1 MFNVC
6 PEKTASKKPRK
17 TVAKVVDKAPQKQNM
32 IEMLPQKLTDFGKRC
47 FQWTKIRNNWLLLLL
62 LFLLGFAVGAWR
74 SVALRVQSPA
84 ASAPIGTSAVPQV
97 GAKSSNTANA
107 ITGAQPLSE
116 LSSLMQ
122 RQTANFDAMLAKS
135 ISESNATSLVA
146 VNSAEFVRPC
156 PGRVTETFGW
166 KRDASMGAWNL
177 HAGVFLTSPPNASI
191 VAIAGGQVA
200 RIEHDTLHGTL
211 ITIDHDSH
219 WRSVYGHLSEIPI
232 AAGDPVTVGQ
242 IIGRAGLGPE
252 GAEGLYF
259 AVYRDG
265 EPQDPQMLIPGL

>member
-1 MFNVC
+1 MC
-6 PEKTASKKPRK
+6 PEKTTSKRPRK
-17 TVAKVVDKAPQKQNM
+17 TAAKVADEPPQKQNM
-32 IEMLPQKLTDFGKRC
+32 IEMLPQKLTNFGKRC
-47 FQWTKIRNNWLLLLL
+47 FQWTKTRNNWVLLLL
-62 LFLLGFAVGAWR
+62 LFLLGFAVGVWR
-74 SVALRVQSPA
+74 SAALRIQSPA
-84 ASAPIGTSAVPQV
+84 VSAPMGTSAVPQV
-97 GAKSSNTANA
+97 GAKPFNTAGA
-107 ITGAQPLSE
+107 TTGAQPLPE

-122 RQTANFDAMLAKS
+122 RQTANFDAMLAKA
-135 ISESNATSLVA
+135 ISESNTTSLVA

-177 HAGVFLTSPPNASI
+177 HAGVFLASPSNASI
-191 VAIAGGQVA
+191 VSIAGGQIA

-211 ITIDHDSH
+211 ITIDHDNH
-219 WRSVYGHLSEIPI
+219 WRSVYGHLSEILI
-232 AAGDPVTVGQ
+232 AAGDPVTAGQ